1 MKKIFRAAAIAAA
14 LLIFASCAGLAE
26 GPAKAPET
34 PSHGVITLS
43 KPAVFTGSIDIR
55 IQPAEDSDLP
65 SAEPFLTDPKG
76 RSTGPDVI
84 GIPNSS
90 YDLEGVGDELD
101 PTSPPERTGVLSVMN
116 PIPGEYRLK
125 VTGTEDDT
133 YTLEIQTQDA
143 LYNPSSASFKDIET
157 AEGQV
162 DEYIIKY
169 GPKGVRTTVEAIK
182 KK

>member
-1 MKKIFRAAAIAAA
+1 MKKMFRAAAIAAV
-14 LLIFASCAGLAE
+14 LLVFASCAGLAE
-26 GPAKAPET
+26 GPAKTSGAPAQ
-34 PSHGVITLS
+34 GVITVS

-65 SAEPFLTDPKG
+65 SAEPLLTDPKG

-116 PIPGEYRLK
+116 PVPGEYRLR

-133 YTLEIQTQDA
+133 YTLEIQTQDT
-143 LYNPSSASFKDIET
+143 LYNPSSTSFKDIET

-169 GPKGVRTTVEAIK
+169 GPKGVKTTVQAVK
-182 KK
+182 SK